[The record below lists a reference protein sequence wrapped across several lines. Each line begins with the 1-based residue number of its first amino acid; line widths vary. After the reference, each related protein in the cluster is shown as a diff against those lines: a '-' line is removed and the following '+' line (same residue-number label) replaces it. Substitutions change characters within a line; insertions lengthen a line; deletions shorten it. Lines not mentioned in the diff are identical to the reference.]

1 MTHGLL
7 EDRERVEAN
16 TDAVIAYYQDGQTQ
30 FLLQQV
36 LSQVKTFFELHPAL
50 HAQPLPIVHSI
61 KSRLKDPEHLRDKL
75 ERKATKGIMVTKEN
89 LFEQITDLIGVRV
102 LHLHQDQFEHIHVA
116 IMDKVTSGD
125 WVFGEPPKA
134 YTWDPETERF

>member
-30 FLLQQV
+30 FLLQQF

-50 HAQPLPIVHSI
+50 HAQ
-61 KSRLKDPEHLRDKL
+61 
-75 ERKATKGIMVTKEN
+75 
-89 LFEQITDLIGVRV
+89 
-102 LHLHQDQFEHIHVA
+102 A
-116 IMDKVTSGD
+116 ICQ
-125 WVFGEPPKA
+125 E
-134 YTWDPETERF
+134 